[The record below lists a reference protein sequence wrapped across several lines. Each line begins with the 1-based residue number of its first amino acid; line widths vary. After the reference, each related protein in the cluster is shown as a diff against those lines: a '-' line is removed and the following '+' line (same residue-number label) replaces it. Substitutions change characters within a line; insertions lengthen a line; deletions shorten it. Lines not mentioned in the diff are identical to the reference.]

1 MPVQDAQQAGK
12 TGIENRKKS
21 IKRQTSKMANPP
33 PPYDNI
39 TGISRA
45 VMKDNAQETL
55 ANYNGNARPGELV
68 VDLTQ
73 DPPPLYV
80 GNNAGQLTAV
90 TSSNNVNAVTID
102 VTNTNGIDTNYSIT
116 FVENR
121 DATQILRAD
130 VDLTFNSATN
140 LLTVGSVSATGNI
153 TGNNIDASARVSGA
167 FMQFNVSPLNNLPS
181 PAGNAGLRGF
191 ANDAN
196 LVAAGNFGAQI
207 TDGGGNTVP
216 VWSDGSV
223 WRIG

>member
-1 MPVQDAQQAGK
+1 
-12 TGIENRKKS
+12 
-21 IKRQTSKMANPP
+21 MANPP

-55 ANYNGNARPGELV
+55 ANYNGNARPGEIV
-68 VDLTQ
+68 ADLTT
-73 DPPPLYV
+73 DPPALYI
-80 GNNAGQLTAV
+80 GNNLGALTSI
-90 TSSNNVNAVTID
+90 SSGNNVNAVTVD

-130 VDLTFNSATN
+130 VDLRFNSATN

-153 TGNNIDASARVSGA
+153 LANNIGTVEQLSAKYMIFDTVP
-167 FMQFNVSPLNNLPS
+167 MNNLPN
-181 PAGNAGLRGF
+181 PAGQSGLRGF
-191 ANDAN
+191 VNDAN
-196 LVAAGNFGAQI
+196 LVAAGNFGAQV
-207 TDGGGNTVP
+207 TDGGGNIVP

>member
-1 MPVQDAQQAGK
+1 
-12 TGIENRKKS
+12 
-21 IKRQTSKMANPP
+21 MANPP

-80 GNNAGQLTAV
+80 GNNAGQLTAI
-90 TSSNNVNAVTID
+90 SSGNNVNAVTVD
-102 VTNTNGIDTNYSIT
+102 VTNTNGINTNYYIT

-121 DATQILRAD
+121 SAAQEVRAD
-130 VDLTFNSATN
+130 VDLFFNSATN
-140 LLTVGSVSATGNI
+140 LLTAGSVSATGTITASGNI
-153 TGNNIDASARVSGA
+153 LANNIASLEQISAKYMIFDV
-167 FMQFNVSPLNNLPS
+167 MPLNNLP
-181 PAGNAGLRGF
+181 PATFGAGLRGF

-196 LVAAGNFGAQI
+196 LAAAGNFGAQI
-207 TDGGGNTVP
+207 TDGGGNIVP